1 MYLKKMHCISF
12 SGMIR
17 GERREIM
24 QGNRKKVSSFIAAI
38 LLIAV
43 ASGIGWLF
51 QIWNFPETNIVIV
64 YILSVVLTARFTEGY
79 VYGIMAS
86 IIATCAFNMFF
97 TSPYFTLS
105 VNNPT
110 YLITFAIMTI
120 TSVITSTLTAKVKQN
135 AREAQ
140 EKEAAARALYH
151 LTNRLTNAE
160 SMQETIEIAEKAME
174 KVIGEKV
181 SCICFE
187 GERQRTEKEPEVE
200 EWQIRGKKSVLGLVR
215 ISGKTAE
222 TLSESKKKILRS
234 MIESTAFAM
243 DRFRSEAERLK
254 VSEEV
259 AQERYRGNMLRAISH
274 DLRTPLSGIMGTSEI
289 LMGMAEKQDERYVLA
304 ENIYKDAAWLHA
316 LVENILNLT
325 RMQDGRLVLEKQ
337 MEAVEEVIEMA
348 VTAIGK
354 RAPERDI
361 AVEIPD
367 EVLLVPMDAKLIG
380 QVLINLLDNAVKHT
394 TVEEEICLTV
404 SVNEKTKEAVFSV
417 ADEGCGIAREDLP
430 NIFKMFYTTS
440 QKGADTDRGMGLG
453 LAICKSIITAH
464 GGRIWAENRSD
475 RTGAQF
481 TFTLPMEEER

>member
-1 MYLKKMHCISF
+1 M
-12 SGMIR
+12 
-17 GERREIM
+17 
-24 QGNRKKVSSFIAAI
+24 
-38 LLIAV
+38 
-43 ASGIGWLF
+43 
-51 QIWNFPETNIVIV
+51 
-64 YILSVVLTARFTEGY
+64 
-79 VYGIMAS
+79 
-86 IIATCAFNMFF
+86 
-97 TSPYFTLS
+97 
-105 VNNPT
+105 
-110 YLITFAIMTI
+110 
-120 TSVITSTLTAKVKQN
+120 
-135 AREAQ
+135 
-140 EKEAAARALYH
+140 
-151 LTNRLTNAE
+151 
-160 SMQETIEIAEKAME
+160 
-174 KVIGEKV
+174 
-181 SCICFE
+181 
-187 GERQRTEKEPEVE
+187 
-200 EWQIRGKKSVLGLVR
+200 
-215 ISGKTAE
+215 
-222 TLSESKKKILRS
+222 SESKKKILRS

>member
-1 MYLKKMHCISF
+1 MQEKGKKL
-12 SGMIR
+12 
-17 GERREIM
+17 
-24 QGNRKKVSSFIAAI
+24 NSFIIAI

-51 QIWNFPETNIVIV
+51 QVLHFPETNIVIV

-79 VYGIMAS
+79 IYGIMAS

-105 VNNPT
+105 VSNPT

-120 TSVITSTLTAKVKQN
+120 TSVITSTLTAKVKQK

-160 SMQETIEIAEKAME
+160 SMQETVGIAAKAME

-181 SCICFE
+181 SCICFD
-187 GERQRTEKEPEVE
+187 GEEERTQEKTEFED
-200 EWQIRGKKSVLGLVR
+200 WQICGKKSVLGVVK
-215 ISGKTAE
+215 ISKKTAE
-222 TLSESKKKILRS
+222 TLNESQKKILRS

-254 VSEEV
+254 VSEEI

-289 LMGMAEKQDERYVLA
+289 LMGMTEKKDERYLLA

-325 RMQDGRLVLEKQ
+325 RMQDGRLVLKKQ

-361 AVEIPD
+361 AVEIP
-367 EVLLVPMDAKLIG
+367 EEMLLVPMDAKLIG

-394 TVEEEICLTV
+394 TAEEEIRLTV
-404 SVNEKTKEAVFSV
+404 SVNEEKTEAVFSV
-417 ADEGCGIAREDLP
+417 VDEGCGIAKEDLP
-430 NIFKMFYTTS
+430 NIFKMFYTTN
-440 QKGADTDRGMGLG
+440 QKGADTGRGMGLG
-453 LAICKSIITAH
+453 LAICESIITAH
-464 GGRIWAENRSD
+464 GGSICAENRSD
-475 RTGAQF
+475 RTGAKF
-481 TFTLPMEEER
+481 TFTLPMEEEKDDNKK